1 MGQPVPGVRV
11 SWAPAFSPDGASLA
25 VGCMV
30 TIDLNDLYVWP
41 IAGDI
46 ARRVARVQG
55 DFTDMTWTADGGSL
69 IYAAEGDLWRVAAG
83 VSGGQPEKL
92 LADVTMPAL
101 SRDGKRLAFA
111 KRGPHNVNLWQVGLT
126 APARP
131 AGPPERLL
139 ASSRMHGYA
148 AFSPDGSRVTFTSD
162 RSGSSE
168 IWTSDGDGSNPVAL
182 TTLGAAPTGTGSS
195 EWSPDG
201 RFIAFDSRVE
211 GLPGIYV
218 VPSGGGPHRRVATGV
233 DDSSVPSWSIDG
245 RWLYFAG
252 RVEESRRYSKSRWKV
267 AARFRPA
274 HHRRWLVAAAIG

>member
-1 MGQPVPGVRV
+1 M

-30 TIDLNDLYVWP
+30 TINLNDLYVWP
-41 IAGDI
+41 IAGGT

-55 DFTDMTWTADGGSL
+55 DFTGMTWTADGGSL

-131 AGPPERLL
+131 R
-139 ASSRMHGYA
+139 
-148 AFSPDGSRVTFTSD
+148 
-162 RSGSSE
+162 RSTRE
-168 IWTSDGDGSNPVAL
+168 T
-182 TTLGAAPTGTGSS
+182 
-195 EWSPDG
+195 
-201 RFIAFDSRVE
+201 
-211 GLPGIYV
+211 
-218 VPSGGGPHRRVATGV
+218 TGV
-233 DDSSVPSWSIDG
+233 QPDAWICGVLA
-245 RWLYFAG
+245 RWQPG
-252 RVEESRRYSKSRWKV
+252 DVHI
-267 AARFRPA
+267 RP
-274 HHRRWLVAAAIG
+274 LGVVGDLDQ